1 MAYLSETNDVA
12 IEYLPIRLQRCM
24 KKLYGCY
31 GKWLCVS
38 LCKHNGGGCKK
49 KYSDESINGL
59 EEIMDILK
67 EGRQLRVESAEER
80 LLLYLTD
87 YIWRY
92 NHRNDNIQLQKKLIL
107 KQLEK

>member
-1 MAYLSETNDVA
+1 MSPLNE
-12 IEYLPIRLQRCM
+12 
-24 KKLYGCY
+24 
-31 GKWLCVS
+31 
-38 LCKHNGGGCKK
+38 
-49 KYSDESINGL
+49 L
-59 EEIMDILK
+59 EGFWNILK
-67 EGRQLRVESAEER
+67 EDRQLRMESAEER

>member
-1 MAYLSETNDVA
+1 MANGYAYHFV
-12 IEYLPIRLQRCM
+12 
-24 KKLYGCY
+24 
-31 GKWLCVS
+31 
-38 LCKHNGGGCKK
+38 KHNEGV

-80 LLLYLTD
+80 LLLYLAD

>member
-1 MAYLSETNDVA
+1 MSPL
-12 IEYLPIRLQRCM
+12 
-24 KKLYGCY
+24 
-31 GKWLCVS
+31 
-38 LCKHNGGGCKK
+38 
-49 KYSDESINGL
+49 NGL
-59 EEIMDILK
+59 EGFWNILK

-80 LLLYLTD
+80 LLLYLAD